1 MVNKTLSNQA
11 GVNLIGKWKIE
22 DGKIIN
28 ADNSAKGFGVLDDGK
43 ATGTKVTVDETLTND
58 DPGQQW
64 KKSSLDD
71 SGYFTLMNI
80 NSGKFLSA
88 VSTNNITIQGMYVVH
103 FEGKYFGWNLNCLM
117 TLTTLKTSTKMTMAM
132 ETSKY

>member
-1 MVNKTLSNQA
+1 MSSKNVIRYLQYFFFQVKWKLVNKTLSNQA

-43 ATGTKVTVDETLTND
+43 ATGTKVTVDETLAND

-88 VSTNNITIQGMYVVH
+88 VSTNNITIQGM
-103 FEGKYFGWNLNCLM
+103 
-117 TLTTLKTSTKMTMAM
+117 
-132 ETSKY
+132 

>member
-1 MVNKTLSNQA
+1 MCVWFFFLRKYKRDYYSIKRIRYTSKYFFFQVKWKLVNKTLSNQA

-28 ADNSAKGFGVLDDGK
+28 ADNSAKGFGILDDGK
-43 ATGTKVTVDETLTND
+43 ATGTKVTVDETLAND

-88 VSTNNITIQGMYVVH
+88 VSRNNITIQGM
-103 FEGKYFGWNLNCLM
+103 
-117 TLTTLKTSTKMTMAM
+117 
-132 ETSKY
+132 